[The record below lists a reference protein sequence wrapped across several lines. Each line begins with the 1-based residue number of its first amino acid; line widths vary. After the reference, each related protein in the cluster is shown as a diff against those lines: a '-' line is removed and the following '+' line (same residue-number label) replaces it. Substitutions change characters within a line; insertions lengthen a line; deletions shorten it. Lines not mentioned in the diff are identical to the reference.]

1 MVEGE
6 EELLE
11 GVVEEEVE
19 PKEGEIP
26 EQQLPARTTTRLELP
41 KSLELMYMTMVPELL
56 LTR

>member
-11 GVVEEEVE
+11 VVEEEVE
-19 PKEGEIP
+19 VPKEGELQ
-26 EQQLPARTTTRLELP
+26 ELQLPARITIRLELP
-41 KSLELMYMTMVPELL
+41 KSLVTMYMTMVPELL